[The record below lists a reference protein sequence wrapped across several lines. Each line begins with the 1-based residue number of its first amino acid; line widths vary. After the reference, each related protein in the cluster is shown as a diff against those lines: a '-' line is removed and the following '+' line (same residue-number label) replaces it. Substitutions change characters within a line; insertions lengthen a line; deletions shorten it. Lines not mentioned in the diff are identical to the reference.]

1 MAKKSFI
8 KTLLERRIPQI
19 LGSYLVAGTS
29 LILFIEYLI
38 DKYQFPS
45 HYATLAL
52 FALIGI
58 LPSVMILSYFHGTP
72 GKDEW
77 TKVEKVGIPINVL
90 FIAGILFF
98 GDSLNIWEMS
108 NSSTNEKLP
117 KVHLLYIGSPK
128 NDHGSCYEYAENTL
142 SENKDSELFSLNKEE
157 LHSLRENI
165 ESRLYSE
172 FYNHNLEIRVIKDN
186 EEIDYIDNTIN
197 EDNNDKITAK
207 KVYDFFNKPAHIV
220 FTWVYSINSNQGKT
234 LEYVADTFGGLGD
247 GFGYIMRSGKT
258 RDTIKEIEEGIFNLL
273 VHHITAKEN
282 LSAKGKVLKVDGD
295 YIYINT
301 GGLKL
306 IENMNLIGYTKWS
319 HYDKDDDG
327 FTDRDSSYYKWLNDI
342 KRALEYVKNSN
353 NYSSEDINFFQK
365 KYNWLISDSL
375 RSTAQGERWPGQFGY
390 NLKVVSIKD
399 SVAIAKLIEKAHPWV
414 EVNIGDGVMLAY

>member
-1 MAKKSFI
+1 MPKQSLFKK
-8 KTLLERRIPQI
+8 LLERRIPHI

-45 HYATLAL
+45 SYPTLAL

-58 LPSVMILSYFHGTP
+58 LPSVIILSYFHGAP

-117 KVHLLYIGSPK
+117 KVHLLYIGSPN
-128 NDHGSCYEYAENTL
+128 NDHGDCYENAENTL
-142 SENKDSELFSLNKEE
+142 SANKDSELFSLNNEE
-157 LHSLRENI
+157 LHNLRENI

-220 FTWVYSINSNQGKT
+220 FTWVYSINSSQGTT
-234 LEYVADTFGGLGD
+234 LEYVADVFGGLGD
-247 GFGYIMRSGKT
+247 GFKYRMRDGEIA
-258 RDTIKEIEEGIFNLL
+258 DTIKEIEEGIFNLL
-273 VHHITAKEN
+273 VQHITAKEN
-282 LSAKGKVLKVDGD
+282 LSAKSKVLKVDGD

-301 GGLKL
+301 GGLILKK
-306 IENMNLIGYTKWS
+306 NMNLIGYTEWF
-319 HYDKDDDG
+319 HYDKDGNG
-327 FTDRDSSYYKWLNDI
+327 FTDKDSSYYKWINDV
-342 KRALEYVKNSN
+342 KRALDYTRNSD
-353 NYSSEDINFFQK
+353 NYSIDDINYYQK
-365 KYNWLISDSL
+365 QYNWLISDSL
-375 RSTAQGERWPGQFGY
+375 RSTAQGEFWIGQFSY

-399 SVAIAKLIEKAHPWV
+399 SVAITKLIELAHPWV
-414 EVNIGDGVMLAY
+414 EVNVGDGVMLDY

>member
-1 MAKKSFI
+1 MPKKSFI

-45 HYATLAL
+45 HYSTLAL
-52 FALIGI
+52 FSLICI

-77 TKVEKVGIPINVL
+77 TRVEKVGIPINVL

-98 GDSLNIWEMS
+98 GDSLNIWQIS

-157 LHSLRENI
+157 LHNLRENI

-197 EDNNDKITAK
+197 EDNDIKITAK

-220 FTWVYSINSNQGKT
+220 FTWVYSINSSQGTT
-234 LEYVADTFGGLGD
+234 LEYVADIFGGLGD
-247 GFGYIMRSGKT
+247 GFINRLRGGGT
-258 RDTIKEIEEGIFNLL
+258 TETIKEIEEEIFNGL
-273 VHHITAKEN
+273 VQHITAKEN

-301 GGLKL
+301 GGLILKK
-306 IENMNLIGYTKWS
+306 NMNLIGYTEWS
-319 HYDKDDDG
+319 HYDKDGNG
-327 FTDRDSSYYKWLNDI
+327 FTDKDSSYYKWINDV
-342 KRALEYVKNSN
+342 KRALDYTRNSD
-353 NYSSEDINFFQK
+353 NYSIDDINDYQK
-365 KYNWLISDSL
+365 QYNWLISDSL
-375 RSTAQGERWPGQFGY
+375 RSTAKGEVWIGQFSY

-399 SVAIAKLIEKAHPWV
+399 SVAITKLIELAHPWV
-414 EVNIGDGVMLAY
+414 EVNVGDGVMLDY